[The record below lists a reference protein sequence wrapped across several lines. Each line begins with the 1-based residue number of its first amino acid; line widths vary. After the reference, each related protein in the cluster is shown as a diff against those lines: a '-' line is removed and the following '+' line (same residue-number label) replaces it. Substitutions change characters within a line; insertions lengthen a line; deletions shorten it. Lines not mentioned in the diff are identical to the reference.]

1 MSELW
6 VSDGV
11 AHKVKQ
17 LWVHDGVSPHSA
29 KEVWTHDG
37 TAPRKWSPFTVLA
50 SQNFNV
56 QNTLGSAAPVALI
69 FGSDGSVVATND
81 PATNWGTPVT
91 AGVGANYWVNLTVI
105 SGTGTMN
112 GTTATWL
119 SIGSPVTFRIS
130 AAPFGQVRT
139 KNCTYQIA
147 TDSVGSVIVASG
159 TAVFVSDNS

>member
-17 LWVHDGVSPHSA
+17 LWAHDGVVPHAA

-37 TAPRKWSPFTVLA
+37 TAPRKWSPFAVL
-50 SQNFNV
+50 SLNYNPV
-56 QNTLGSAAPVALI
+56 NTLGSAAPVVLT
-69 FGSDGSVVATND
+69 FGSDGSVVSTND
-81 PATNWGTPVT
+81 ITGNWGTPTT
-91 AGVGANYWVNLTVI
+91 AGIGANYWVNLTVV

-112 GTTATWL
+112 GTTAAWL

-130 AAPFGQVRT
+130 AAPFGQIRT

-147 TDSVGSVIVASG
+147 ADSVGSVIVASG
-159 TAVFVSDNS
+159 TAVFISDNS